1 LVSDASKTISLS
13 WDQLHGAKNKDGY
26 PVDIK
31 ITARDRLGLLADIGS
46 VFAVAGLN
54 IDKITVQRRQ
64 RIEQIKILVEVKL
77 KNKDDFQVILNKLS
91 EMPEIIEV
99 VKGKQ

>member
-1 LVSDASKTISLS
+1 
-13 WDQLHGAKNKDGY
+13 
-26 PVDIK
+26 
-31 ITARDRLGLLADIGS
+31 
-46 VFAVAGLN
+46 
-54 IDKITVQRRQ
+54 
-64 RIEQIKILVEVKL
+64 LVEVKL

>member
-1 LVSDASKTISLS
+1 
-13 WDQLHGAKNKDGY
+13 
-26 PVDIK
+26 
-31 ITARDRLGLLADIGS
+31 
-46 VFAVAGLN
+46 VAGLN

-99 VKGKQ
+99 VKVNNDTCNLSSEQCIYYL

>member
-1 LVSDASKTISLS
+1 
-13 WDQLHGAKNKDGY
+13 
-26 PVDIK
+26 VDIR